1 MCACTGGLLCVCCV
15 HRSVLH
21 GCVVNGGVC
30 TRLGADGAP
39 RGVCVGVS
47 LCPGVMCVSVSVCV
61 HACGGC
67 GRRVLGRVSLLFR
80 QSPGEDMKFKKKI
93 NFHSTCADC
102 VKGRWGGWVR
112 DEGAGVGGARPE
124 AAPEAAGAA

>member
-80 QSPGEDMKFKKKI
+80 QSPGEDMKLGI
-93 NFHSTCADC
+93 IY
-102 VKGRWGGWVR
+102 
-112 DEGAGVGGARPE
+112 
-124 AAPEAAGAA
+124 